1 MKIDATDIAA
11 YIIIVGCLFLIG
23 FGIDGEVKTILG
35 LAAGWAFR
43 KPIKNG
49 INKIKEVRK

>member
-11 YIIIVGCLFLIG
+11 YIIIIGCLILIG
-23 FGIDGEVKTILG
+23 FGLDGEVKSILAV
-35 LAAGWAFR
+35 AAGWAFR

-49 INKIKEVRK
+49 VKKITHKEE

>member
-11 YIIIVGCLFLIG
+11 YIIIVGCFILIG
-23 FGIDGEVKTILG
+23 CGIDGEVKSILC